1 MYQYNNNCNNDNNNK
16 KCKRSKEDYSSWLL
30 IGWFLLEKKVIL
42 LEYGNMMIEYGKTFP
57 TFLQS
62 KCPLD

>member
-1 MYQYNNNCNNDNNNK
+1 MATD
-16 KCKRSKEDYSSWLL
+16 WLVS
-30 IGWFLLEKKVIL
+30 IGKKVIL